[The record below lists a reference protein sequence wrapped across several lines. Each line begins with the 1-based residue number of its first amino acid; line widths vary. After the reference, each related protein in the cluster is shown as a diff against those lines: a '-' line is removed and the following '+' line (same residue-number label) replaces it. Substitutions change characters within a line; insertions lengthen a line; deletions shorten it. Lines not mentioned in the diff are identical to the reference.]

1 MTWQE
6 RLLAATLSELEMGS
20 WKKDDVGK
28 LLFKKADSSVV
39 WLWLRLLRGCMSAT
53 VSASPFLQYPPSL
66 FRVELGKEMFIRS
79 TKEIFIAHAV
89 HDRWLSLRELHCRS

>member
-39 WLWLRLLRGCMSAT
+39 WLWLRLLRGCMSA
-53 VSASPFLQYPPSL
+53 
-66 FRVELGKEMFIRS
+66 
-79 TKEIFIAHAV
+79 
-89 HDRWLSLRELHCRS
+89 HCLPRHFYSIPISFSS